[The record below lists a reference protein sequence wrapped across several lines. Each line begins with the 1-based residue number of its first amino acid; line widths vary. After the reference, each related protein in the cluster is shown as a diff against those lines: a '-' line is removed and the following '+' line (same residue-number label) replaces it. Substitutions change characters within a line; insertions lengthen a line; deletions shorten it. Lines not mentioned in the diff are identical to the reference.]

1 MFEPRVPLRTAV
13 YETEVPFCST
23 IVPQKS
29 LNMSPLTET
38 SLVHCGATDPVAV
51 VSTKQ
56 LDTVLCTMNF
66 AHSLLEMEISEARI
80 ALQRDAEELLNIDSV
95 VDSLQAEIEAI
106 HMRMAI
112 QQEKRRAVETRILEN
127 KARISPAR
135 FLPTE
140 ILQQIFKSCL
150 PNDRYVV
157 PHIMS
162 APLLLCQICRRW
174 RNIALATPEL
184 WSSIDV
190 HDWGVWT
197 ADFYTAMVAR
207 WLAAARNRPL
217 AVSVMCLQKWDWFRQ
232 YDPTQSGLFR
242 LLASH
247 SAQFRDL
254 HIQASRGYIDA
265 FIASGAYAVKHILI
279 SVMPTS
285 FLVNSGHP
293 LTLGTSNITHVAL
306 CGKEALIK
314 FIPRATFPQIT
325 HLTLDRP
332 GAEVDFMKILLDFP
346 ALVELKVKLFFHN
359 ENLEIVHPPADAM
372 TLKHQALETLSIYLS
387 EDALQFG
394 DVTPLARIF
403 DLLSLPSL
411 RELAFVALGPGWEA
425 TVDEWLP
432 DSVKVLFSG
441 SSCSAKRLLYRNF
454 KRPLD
459 MVDSREQLRT
469 LAIDLRVDNAGFGC
483 HWYDIVSQQF

>member
-1 MFEPRVPLRTAV
+1 MSHL
-13 YETEVPFCST
+13 T
-23 IVPQKS
+23 IIS
-29 LNMSPLTET
+29 S
-38 SLVHCGATDPVAV
+38 VHCGAMDSVAV
-51 VSTKQ
+51 VSPKQ
-56 LDTVLCTMNF
+56 LDVVLCTTNS
-66 AHSLLEMEISEARI
+66 ANSPLGVEINEARI
-80 ALQRDAEELLNIDSV
+80 ALQRDGEDLLNIDSV
-95 VDSLQAEIEAI
+95 LNSLQAEIEAI
-106 HMRMAI
+106 HVRMSL

-127 KARISPAR
+127 KARISPVR

-150 PNDRYVV
+150 PSDRYVI
-157 PHIMS
+157 PHILS
-162 APLLLCQICRRW
+162 APLLLCQICHRW
-174 RNIALATPEL
+174 RDIAQATPEL

-207 WLAAARNRPL
+207 WLAAARTRPL
-217 AVSVMCLQKWDWFRQ
+217 AVSVVCLQKWDWFRH

-247 SAQFRDL
+247 SARFHDL

-265 FIASGAYAVKHILI
+265 LIASGSYAVKHILI

-285 FLVNSGHP
+285 FLDSSGHS
-293 LTLGTSNITHVAL
+293 LTLCTSNITHVAL
-306 CGKEALIK
+306 CGKEALVNL
-314 FIPRATFPQIT
+314 IPRATFPRIT

-332 GAEVDFMKILLDFP
+332 GAEVDFIKILLDFP
-346 ALVELKVKLFFHN
+346 ALVQLQVKLFVHR
-359 ENLEIVHPPADAM
+359 ESLDIVTPSPDA
-372 TLKHQALETLSIYLS
+372 TLLVKHQALEILSIYLS
-387 EDALQFG
+387 EDAIQFG
-394 DVTPLARIF
+394 NVAPLARIF
-403 DLLSLPSL
+403 DSLSLPSL
-411 RELAFVALGPGWEA
+411 RELAFFALGPGWEA

-441 SSCSAKRLLYRNF
+441 SSCSAKHLLYRNF

-459 MVDSREQLRT
+459 MNGSRDQLRN

-483 HWYDIVSQQF
+483 HWYDIAP

>member
-1 MFEPRVPLRTAV
+1 M
-13 YETEVPFCST
+13 
-23 IVPQKS
+23 S
-29 LNMSPLTET
+29 LLTET
-38 SLVHCGATDPVAV
+38 SLVHCRAMASVAV
-51 VSTKQ
+51 VTTKQ
-56 LDTVLCTMNF
+56 LDAVLCTMKL
-66 AHSLLEMEISEARI
+66 ATSLSLEMEINEARI
-80 ALQRDAEELLNIDSV
+80 ALQRDAEELSNIDSV

-106 HMRMAI
+106 HVRMAV
-112 QQEKRRAVETRILEN
+112 QQVKRRAVEIRILEN

-150 PNDRYVV
+150 PDDRYVI
-157 PHIMS
+157 PHILS

-174 RNIALATPEL
+174 RDIALATPEL

-197 ADFYTAMVAR
+197 ANFYTAMVDR

-217 AVSVMCLQKWDWFRQ
+217 AVSVVCLQKWDWFRQ

-242 LLASH
+242 LLTSH
-247 SAQFRDL
+247 SAQIRDL

-265 FIASGAYAVKHILI
+265 FIASGSYAVKHILI

-293 LTLGTSNITHVAL
+293 LALCTSNVTHVAL
-306 CGKEALIK
+306 CGKEALINL
-314 FIPRATFPQIT
+314 IPSATFPQIT

-332 GAEVDFMKILLDFP
+332 GAELDFMKILLDFP
-346 ALVELKVKLFFHN
+346 ALLELKIKLSLHR
-359 ENLEIVHPPADAM
+359 ENLEIVNPSPNAM
-372 TLKHQALETLSIYLS
+372 SLIKHQALEKLSIYLS
-387 EDALQFG
+387 EDAVQFG
-394 DVTPLARIF
+394 NVTPLARIF
-403 DLLSLPSL
+403 DSLSLPSFG
-411 RELAFVALGPGWEA
+411 ELAFVALGPSREA
-425 TVDEWLP
+425 TIDEWLP

-454 KRPLD
+454 KHPLD
-459 MVDSREQLRT
+459 MISCREQLRI

-483 HWYDIVSQQF
+483 HWYDIAS

>member
-1 MFEPRVPLRTAV
+1 MLI
-13 YETEVPFCST
+13 S
-23 IVPQKS
+23 
-29 LNMSPLTET
+29 TET
-38 SLVHCGATDPVAV
+38 SLVHYRAMDPVADL
-51 VSTKQ
+51 STRQ
-56 LDTVLCTMNF
+56 LDAALCTMNF
-66 AHSLLEMEISEARI
+66 TNSLLEVEINEARI
-80 ALQRDAEELLNIDSV
+80 ALQRDGEELLNIDSV
-95 VDSLQAEIEAI
+95 VHSLQAEIKAI
-106 HMRMAI
+106 HVRIAV
-112 QQEKRRAVETRILEN
+112 QQEKRRAVEIRILEN
-127 KARISPAR
+127 RARISPVR

-150 PNDRYVV
+150 PNNRYVI
-157 PHIMS
+157 PHILS

-174 RNIALATPEL
+174 RDIARATPEL

-197 ADFYTAMVAR
+197 AEFYTDMVAR
-207 WLAAARNRPL
+207 WLAAARTRPL
-217 AVSVMCLQKWDWFRQ
+217 AVSVVCLQKWDWFRQ

-247 SAQFRDL
+247 SGRFHDL

-265 FIASGAYAVKHILI
+265 FIASGSYAVKHILI

-293 LTLGTSNITHVAL
+293 LTLCTSNITHVAL
-306 CGKEALIK
+306 CGKEALINL
-314 FIPRATFPQIT
+314 IPHATFPQIT

-346 ALVELKVKLFFHN
+346 ALVQLKIKLFFHG
-359 ENLEIVHPPADAM
+359 ESLEIVNPPPDAM
-372 TLKHQALETLSIYLS
+372 TLIKHQALETLSIYLS
-387 EDALQFG
+387 EDAVQFG
-394 DVTPLARIF
+394 NVAPLARIF
-403 DLLSLPSL
+403 DSLSLPSL
-411 RELAFVALGPGWEA
+411 RELAFVALGPGREA

-459 MVDSREQLRT
+459 TIGSREQLMN
-469 LAIDLRVDNAGFGC
+469 LAIDLRVDNTGFGC
-483 HWYDIVSQQF
+483 HWYDIA

>member
-1 MFEPRVPLRTAV
+1 MD
-13 YETEVPFCST
+13 S
-23 IVPQKS
+23 
-29 LNMSPLTET
+29 
-38 SLVHCGATDPVAV
+38 VAV
-51 VSTKQ
+51 VNTKQ
-56 LDTVLCTMNF
+56 LDVVLCTMNF
-66 AHSLLEMEISEARI
+66 ANSFLEIEINEARI
-80 ALQRDAEELLNIDSV
+80 ALQRDGEELLNIDSL

-106 HMRMAI
+106 HMRMAV

-127 KARISPAR
+127 KARISPMR

-150 PNDRYVV
+150 PNDRYVI
-157 PHIMS
+157 PHILS

-174 RNIALATPEL
+174 RDIAQATPEL

-207 WLAAARNRPL
+207 WLAAARTRPL
-217 AVSVMCLQKWDWFRQ
+217 AVSVVCLQKWDWFRQ
-232 YDPTQSGLFR
+232 HDPTQSGLFR

-247 SAQFRDL
+247 SARFHDL

-265 FIASGAYAVKHILI
+265 FIANGSYAVKHILL

-293 LTLGTSNITHVAL
+293 LTLCTSNITHVAL
-306 CGKEALIK
+306 CGKEALINL
-314 FIPRATFPQIT
+314 IPRATFPQIT

-332 GAEVDFMKILLDFP
+332 GANVDFMKILLDFP
-346 ALVELKVKLFFHN
+346 ALVELKIKLFFHGDS
-359 ENLEIVHPPADAM
+359 LEIVNPPPDAM
-372 TLKHQALETLSIYLS
+372 TLIKHQNLEILSIYLS
-387 EDALQFG
+387 EDAVQFG
-394 DVTPLARIF
+394 NVAPLARIF
-403 DLLSLPSL
+403 DSLSLPSL
-411 RELAFVALGPGWEA
+411 RELAFFALCPGWEA

-441 SSCSAKRLLYRNF
+441 SSCSDKRLLYRNF
-454 KRPLD
+454 KRPLN
-459 MVDSREQLRT
+459 MIGSREQFRN
-469 LAIDLRVDNAGFGC
+469 LAIDLKVDSVEFGC
-483 HWYDIVSQQF
+483 HWYDIAS